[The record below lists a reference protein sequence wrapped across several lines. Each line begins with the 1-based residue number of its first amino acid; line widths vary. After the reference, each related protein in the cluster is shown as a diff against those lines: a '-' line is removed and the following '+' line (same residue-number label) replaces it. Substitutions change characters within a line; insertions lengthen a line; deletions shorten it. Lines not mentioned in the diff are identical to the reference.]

1 MSATPQQLISEY
13 SRMLSQLL
21 GDVMEQSY
29 LLHKAPHQLT
39 RTQFSILKILNTS
52 GSFLGSELSRILGIS
67 RPAVS
72 KNVDKLVKHKLVTRK
87 ILKKDRRTTE
97 ISLLKSGRNFVQAYE
112 KIRLQKQEKALE
124 VLSDRE
130 KELLAELL
138 SKYVRSCMFGE
149 DMLDVICLQ
158 CNDVIMED
166 CRLINQENKCRFV
179 EKIEKQR
186 AINQNRK

>member
-1 MSATPQQLISEY
+1 MPATPQQLISEY

-21 GDVMEQSY
+21 GEVMEQHY

-39 RTQFSILKILNTS
+39 KTQFSILKILNTS
-52 GSFLGSELSRILGIS
+52 GSFLGSELSRILSIS

-72 KNVDKLVKHKLVTRK
+72 KNVDKLVKHKLVSRK

-97 ISLLKSGRNFVQAYE
+97 IRLLKAGKTIVQSYE

-130 KELLAELL
+130 QQLLAELL

-166 CRLINQENKCRFV
+166 CRLINQENNCKFI
-179 EKIEKQR
+179 EKIEAHR
-186 AINQNRK
+186 AINQQIE

>member
-21 GDVMEQSY
+21 GEVMEQHY
-29 LLHKAPHQLT
+29 LLQKAPHQLT
-39 RTQFSILKILNTS
+39 KTQFSILKILNTS
-52 GSFLGSELSRILGIS
+52 GSFLGSELSRILSIS

-97 ISLLKSGRNFVQAYE
+97 ISLLKAGRTIVQSYE

-130 KELLAELL
+130 QQLLAELL

-149 DMLDVICLQ
+149 KMLDLICLQ

-166 CRLINQENKCRFV
+166 CRLINQENNCKFI
-179 EKIEKQR
+179 EKIEAHR
-186 AINQNRK
+186 AISQQSE

>member
-1 MSATPQQLISEY
+1 MSATPQQQISEY

-21 GDVMEQSY
+21 GEVMEQNY

-39 RTQFSILKILNTS
+39 KIQFSILKILNTS
-52 GSFLGSELSRILGIS
+52 GSFLGSELSRILSIS

-72 KNVDKLVKHKLVTRK
+72 KNVDKLVRHKLVMRK

-97 ISLLKSGRNFVQAYE
+97 IRLLKAGKTIVQSYE

-130 KELLAELL
+130 QLLLAELL

-149 DMLDVICLQ
+149 SMLDVICLQ

-166 CRLINQENKCRFV
+166 CRLINKENNCKFI
-179 EKIEKQR
+179 EKIEARR
-186 AINQNRK
+186 ALINK